1 MWTCGLSRGAY
12 AVDDAA
18 MRRWFGQRVRDGH
31 WTPVDPQ
38 GPLVMDAE
46 DDAASNAIDT
56 DLKP

>member
-1 MWTCGLSRGAY
+1 
-12 AVDDAA
+12 
-18 MRRWFGQRVRDGH
+18 VRDGH